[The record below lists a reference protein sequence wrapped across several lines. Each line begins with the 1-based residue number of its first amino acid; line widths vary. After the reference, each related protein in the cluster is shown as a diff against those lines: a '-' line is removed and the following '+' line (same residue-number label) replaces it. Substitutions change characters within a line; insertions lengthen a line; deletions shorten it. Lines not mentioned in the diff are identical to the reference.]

1 MLLLLHQ
8 PLNVKENYF
17 FSDNNT
23 VVLNLECYVDTE
35 VKTWGYA
42 QGTDIVFLISW
53 KKSLF
58 LFLWQDRESWRQFTV
73 GKNIGKI
80 TKQIT

>member
-1 MLLLLHQ
+1 MFLLLHQ
-8 PLNVKENYF
+8 PLNVRENYF

-23 VVLNLECYVDTE
+23 VVLNLECCVDTE

-58 LFLWQDRESWRQFTV
+58 MWQDRESWRQFTV